1 MSAHIVRTCSPQQ
14 EHTSTALALVD
25 PLPHPRRHDIPTF
38 VVPPEPAAIAALPA
52 SETAYRRRHALQW
65 LRTASRSRLA
75 YSGRLHGLVLNELRT
90 RGMET
95 LPYTHG
101 AALKRQLQDANSR
114 LNAARAVLLHADL
127 ETNAVGVRALAQRTS
142 KGAALVRRAELG
154 VWQFATQAQR
164 VVAHMATQPAP
175 SSVVSGAAVPA
186 AVVAQQNGG
195 GGGGGHTTQH
205 LRHASSQRDLMRTSS
220 MTKLARDV
228 SPIRCV
234 LGVWLWL
241 AGCGCVAVWLWLWL
255 FGCGFVAVWL
265 CLAVCGCV
273 WLCVA
278 VAVWLSKL
286 TCVSCGNPP

>member
-1 MSAHIVRTCSPQQ
+1 MHVAAAAYVTSCGCVAVWLCGCGCVGLAVWLLLSLPACRLILCTRTCSPQQ

-25 PLPHPRRHDIPTF
+25 PLPHPRRCDIPTF

-101 AALKRQLQDANSR
+101 AALKTQLQDANSR

-175 SSVVSGAAVPA
+175 STVVSGAAVPA
-186 AVVAQQNGG
+186 AVVAPQNG

-234 LGVWLWL
+234 LGV
-241 AGCGCVAVWLWLWL
+241 
-255 FGCGFVAVWL
+255 
-265 CLAVCGCV
+265 
-273 WLCVA
+273 
-278 VAVWLSKL
+278 
-286 TCVSCGNPP
+286 